1 MKNLI
6 WIAVIGSA
14 VMLILAACTSPQ
26 LPAAVE
32 SQTEVETQV
41 EPDAVEEMEDKVESE
56 MAEGSTSVVEEESET
71 TGPTASEIA
80 AMEKAAAGALK
91 DENRAPTFRG
101 NNGAEED
108 TAEDVDPEAVKSLA
122 DYLPVLG
129 PAPEVINGEPW
140 INSDPLTLESLKG
153 KVVLVEFWTYS

>member
-1 MKNLI
+1 MKNLS
-6 WIAVIGSA
+6 WIAVIGSI
-14 VMLILAACTSPQ
+14 VMLALAACTSPE
-26 LPAAVE
+26 PAAPVE
-32 SQTEVETQV
+32 PQPEVETGT
-41 EPDAVEEMEDKVESE
+41 EPEPADEMVDEAESE
-56 MAEGSTSVVEEESET
+56 MVDESPAVAEEEPAEA
-71 TGPTASEIA
+71 GPSASDIA
-80 AMEKAAAGALK
+80 AMERAAAGALK

-101 NNGAEED
+101 NNETD
-108 TAEDVDPEAVKSLA
+108 TAEDVDPDAVKSLA

>member
-1 MKNLI
+1 MKNLF
-6 WIAVIGSA
+6 WIAVIGSTI
-14 VMLILAACTSPQ
+14 MLILAACTSPEP
-26 LPAAVE
+26 PAAVE
-32 SQTEVETQV
+32 SQPEVETQA
-41 EPDAVEEMEDKVESE
+41 EPAAEEEMMEEADSE
-56 MAEGSTSVVEEESET
+56 MAEETEAEAEVEAVSE
-71 TGPTASEIA
+71 GPSASDVA
-80 AMEKAAAGALK
+80 AMERAAAGALK

-101 NNGAEED
+101 NNEQDA
-108 TAEDVDPEAVKSLA
+108 AEDVDPDAVKSLA

>member
-1 MKNLI
+1 MKNLF

-26 LPAAVE
+26 PPAAVE
-32 SQTEVETQV
+32 SPAEVETQA
-41 EPDAVEEMEDKVESE
+41 EPEAVEEVMEEADSE
-56 MAEGSTSVVEEESET
+56 MADEAEEEQPAAQ
-71 TGPTASEIA
+71 GPSASEVA

-101 NNGAEED
+101 NNEQD
-108 TAEDVDPEAVKSLA
+108 TAEDVDPDAVKSLA